1 MELKLDPQVLPAFL
15 KTLSELIDAGGA
27 PGYVELMDGRTESAN
42 LLAKVHFNRPSF
54 HSFTAENEL
63 KFAEMVE
70 ERNAPF
76 RGRVKW
82 ARVKDSNGKG
92 VFECSA
98 GGETEDVIIK
108 VDEPNVRKGDVVRI
122 NSFVFKLSRAK

>member
-92 VFECSA
+92 
-98 GGETEDVIIK
+98 GETEDVIIK